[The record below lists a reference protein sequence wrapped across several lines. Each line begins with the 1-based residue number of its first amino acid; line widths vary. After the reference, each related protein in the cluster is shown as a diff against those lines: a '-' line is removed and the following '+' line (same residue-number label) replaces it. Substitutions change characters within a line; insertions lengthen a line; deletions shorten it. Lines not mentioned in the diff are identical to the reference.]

1 LIKKQQSLL
10 AGLIFPVRDLKFW
23 YQLMQLQHQVLLVSV
38 ASAIIPIVNFL
49 LQLFTIYYR

>member
-1 LIKKQQSLL
+1 LFKKQHSLL
-10 AGLIFPVRDLKFW
+10 AGLIFSARDLKVWQAKADAASFNIKA
-23 YQLMQLQHQVLLVSV
+23 SV